1 MKVIAPAVA
10 CMCTS
15 MATFAP
21 IAEAAPWS
29 RGFVVEWTEPAA
41 WFGGKTDAISSPGPD
56 CPEGSEPKLDFR
68 KILKTSWRTDEEV
81 DFILNPENLS
91 LAKNLGLRGPN
102 KGESVYTNLESVPD
116 RGMRTVVGNIAQGF
130 NLDGNARTG
139 FTGVNGERG
148 IDNNFYRAWGCW
160 EMFRGPPRKSFGGQY
175 HNDDMRNG
183 KFTIVMLISG
193 NKDPYDDDDVTL
205 GLYTSKDPIVKD
217 GNGNVATEYSYKIE
231 NDPEH
236 SSVLRGKVTK
246 GILEVNEPQEVR
258 WQEASLD
265 PVLTLYSA
273 RVRFEFKP
281 DGTLEGMIGGYKP
294 IKEAIDTWVTT
305 NPTGVELVS
314 HVDLTA
320 AWYAIKRHA
329 DARLDPQTGQN
340 TAIST
345 AIRYSAVPAFI
356 IKPDGSGPMQVMSAV
371 HAEAE
376 P

>member
-1 MKVIAPAVA
+1 MKVIAPTLA
-10 CMCTS
+10 CICTS
-15 MATFAP
+15 LAIYTSDAH
-21 IAEAAPWS
+21 AAPWS

-41 WFGGKTDAISSPGPD
+41 WFGGKTEAISSPGPD
-56 CPEGSEPKLDFR
+56 CPQGSEPKLDFR
-68 KILKTSWRTDEEV
+68 KILKTSWRTEEEV

-91 LAKNLGLRGPN
+91 LAKNLGLRGPR

-116 RGMRTVVGNIAQGF
+116 RGMRTVVGNVAQGF
-130 NLDGNARTG
+130 NLDGNVRTG
-139 FTGVNGERG
+139 FKGTGGEQG

-160 EMFRGPPRKSFGGQY
+160 EMFRGPPGKSFGGQY

-193 NKDPYDDDDVTL
+193 NKDPNNDDDVRL

-217 GNGNVATEYSYKIE
+217 GNGNVAGDYSYKIE
-231 NDPEH
+231 SDPAH
-236 SSVLRGKVTK
+236 SSVLKARISK
-246 GILEVNEPQEVR
+246 GVLEVIAPQDVR
-258 WQEASLD
+258 WREASLD

-273 RVRFEFKP
+273 RARLKLES
-281 DGTLEGMIGGYKP
+281 DGTLVGMIGGYKP
-294 IKEAIDTWVTT
+294 IKEAIDTWITT

-329 DARLDPQTGQN
+329 DARPDPQTGQN

-356 IKPDGSGPMQVMSAV
+356 IKPDGSGPMQIVSALK
-371 HAEAE
+371 AEAE
-376 P
+376 S